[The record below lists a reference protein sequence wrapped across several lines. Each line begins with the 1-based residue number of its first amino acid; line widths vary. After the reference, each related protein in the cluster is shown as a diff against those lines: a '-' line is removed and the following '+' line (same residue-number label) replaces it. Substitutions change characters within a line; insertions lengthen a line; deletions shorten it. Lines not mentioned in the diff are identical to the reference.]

1 MVFWVV
7 NFCNLVRKQKKGE
20 KGTKGFPLEK
30 NGPHRHIT
38 REKQSKIAIFRKR
51 IRNEKVMALQNKE
64 SQELKKKNK
73 HQTVQRSVPKHPKN
87 SLCVA
92 MLLLEFQDDL

>member
-20 KGTKGFPLEK
+20 KGTKGFLLEK
-30 NGPHRHIT
+30 NGPHHHIT
-38 REKQSKIAIFRKR
+38 REKQSKITIFRKR

-64 SQELKKKNK
+64 SQELKKNK
-73 HQTVQRSVPKHPKN
+73 HQTVQRSVPKHPKKF
-87 SLCVA
+87 LVCCYVA
-92 MLLLEFQDDL
+92 IRVPR